1 MGPFRDGDEACE
13 VATRPMIE
21 IPQEIYRVIDDGDC
35 ILTTLDP
42 RKALVA
48 LTKLIDKHDVTA
60 CWADVEVLK

>member
-1 MGPFRDGDEACE
+1 MQHINVDVGCIAPPPQPE
-13 VATRPMIE
+13 V
-21 IPQEIYRVIDDGDC
+21 YRVIDDGTC